1 MAFDTHREFLSPEE
15 IPMATL
21 REYMD
26 AFREAREQIA
36 SQQTGSPTAIL
47 LRNIVHA
54 LSVLADFYHA
64 ENAYVLR
71 FDIEMNV
78 GLNAYEWHRAGED
91 RSIVNQAVFFDL
103 DGFPML
109 KHHSVS
115 EELVI
120 MDIESIRERW
130 PRDYEAMT
138 LKGIKS
144 FYSATMPK
152 ALGNVGYVALNN
164 PSRFIDFPSFLHL
177 ASLYIAMQL
186 QAIGEHRQMDLAKKD
201 QMSLEENDMRINLLG
216 FFEAITQKG
225 IITLDDLSS
234 EQCSKLA
241 VCLLRNR
248 DRRHSIDDIFEMLWP
263 NRITDNPY
271 DAVKSI
277 VYRMRKN
284 MVAVCEKPLIVA
296 AKGTFIINPE
306 INPILDTDMFLELC
320 KKASDENLP
329 KFDRL
334 TMCRKAA
341 ALYRGDLMSGVD
353 ISEHWLMTRRS
364 HYRLVYASLMKT
376 FIKLLIEVERYTEMA
391 DVISASQGV
400 VFSDPQIQWLL
411 IQTFMDT
418 KRYDLALNHFHVASK
433 LLTRE
438 QKIEFQN
445 LWDKR
450 E

>member
-1 MAFDTHREFLSPEE
+1 MAFETHRGSFSQEE
-15 IPMATL
+15 VPMIAL
-21 REYMD
+21 REYMG
-26 AFREAREQIA
+26 AFREAREQMA
-36 SQQTGSPTAIL
+36 LQQTGSPTAIL

-54 LSVLADFYHA
+54 LNVLTDFYHA

-78 GLNAYEWHRAGED
+78 GLNAYEWHRTGVD

-103 DGFPML
+103 DDFPML
-109 KHHSVS
+109 KHHSTA
-115 EELVI
+115 EELI
-120 MDIESIRERW
+120 IPNIESIHDTW

-138 LKGIKS
+138 LKGIQN

-152 ALGNVGYVALNN
+152 ALGNVGYVVLNN
-164 PSRFIDFPSFLHL
+164 PSRFTEFSSFLHL
-177 ASLYIAMQL
+177 ASFYIAMQL
-186 QAIGEHRQMDLAKKD
+186 QAIGEHRQMDLVKKD
-201 QMSLEENDMRINLLG
+201 QMSLEENDIRINILG
-216 FFEAITQKG
+216 FFEVITRRG
-225 IITLDDLSS
+225 IITLDELSS

-277 VYRMRKN
+277 VYRMRKS
-284 MVAVCEKPLIVA
+284 MASICEKPLIVA

-306 INPILDTDMFLELC
+306 VNPILDTDMFLELC

-334 TMCRKAA
+334 TMCRKAV
-341 ALYRGDLMSGVD
+341 ALYRGDLMSGAD

-364 HYRLVYASLMKT
+364 HYRLAYASLMKT

-411 IQTFMDT
+411 IQTFMGT
-418 KRYDLALNHFHVASK
+418 KRYDLALNHFHVANK

-438 QKIEFQN
+438 QKIEFQD